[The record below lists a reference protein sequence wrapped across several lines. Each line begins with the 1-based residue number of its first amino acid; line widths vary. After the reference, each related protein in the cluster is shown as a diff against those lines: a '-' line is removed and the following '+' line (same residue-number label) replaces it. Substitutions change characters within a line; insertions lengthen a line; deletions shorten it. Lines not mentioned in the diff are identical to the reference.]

1 VAKRNRAA
9 PDFCALLDP
18 RSQIRGGAAIS
29 HFREAILPSA
39 GYAPAWTGSSSP
51 FCGRL
56 CDRRYFSN
64 LTNPALERRNLVPEI
79 TAALAVESDD
89 KARGSMELD
98 LRMLRDGHWVEPES
112 PGRIRVT
119 VRLHNGIRSRTLS
132 DQELQTKG
140 LEAILAE
147 LRA

>member
-1 VAKRNRAA
+1 
-9 PDFCALLDP
+9 
-18 RSQIRGGAAIS
+18 
-29 HFREAILPSA
+29 
-39 GYAPAWTGSSSP
+39 
-51 FCGRL
+51 
-56 CDRRYFSN
+56 
-64 LTNPALERRNLVPEI
+64 VPEI

-119 VRLHNGIRSRTLS
+119 ARLHNGIASKTVS
-132 DQELQTKG
+132 DPELQTKG